1 MFEFDSELSIRRQAE
16 ILNFTRS
23 RLYYKSVLSDD
34 SMVANLIRD
43 VYLSSDCRY
52 GYRKI
57 AAALKNQGDIVNRKK
72 VLRIMREI
80 GIEGLYPKKRMNI
93 SIADTEHKIY
103 PYLLNDLKIE
113 KANQVWATDVT
124 YIKIDTYFMYFIA
137 IIDLYSRYI
146 VSYDL
151 SNSLEVGFCINAL
164 KRALN
169 VANPDIFN
177 TDQGSQ
183 FTCHDFIEELKNRG
197 IRISMDHTGRCFDNI
212 FIERLWRTLKQE
224 SIYYYRPD
232 NIRSLIKCLKEFV
245 VWYNNIRLHQALKYR
260 TPAGVYFGK

>member
-1 MFEFDSELSIRRQAE
+1 M
-16 ILNFTRS
+16 
-23 RLYYKSVLSDD
+23 
-34 SMVANLIRD
+34 IRD
-43 VYLSSDCRY
+43 IYLSSDCRY

-57 AAALKNQGDIVNRKK
+57 EAVLKNKGEIINGKK
-72 VLRIMREI
+72 VLRIMREME
-80 GIEGLYPKKRMNI
+80 IEGLYPKRRINL
-93 SIADTEHKIY
+93 SIADKEHKIY
-103 PYLLNDLKIE
+103 PYLLKDLKIE

-124 YIKIDTYFMYFIA
+124 YIKINGYFMYFTA

-164 KRALN
+164 KIAL
-169 VANPDIFN
+169 AAAIPEIFN

-183 FTCHDFIEELKNRG
+183 YTCHDFIEVLKNSG
-197 IRISMDHTGRCFDNI
+197 INISMDHVGRCFDNI

-232 NIRSLIKCLKEFV
+232 TIKALIKCLEEFV
-245 VWYNNIRLHQALKYR
+245 VWYNSVRLHQALKYR
-260 TPAGVYFGK
+260 TPADVYFNR